1 MTNSL
6 YNPFMPSLGL
16 TSRIVFG
23 GGGGPSEA
31 EIAQREAAKKAAAEI
46 ARKKAAAEA
55 AAKKAAAEEAAR
67 KEAAR
72 KAAAEKAR
80 LEAIRKEEERKATA
94 IKMAQEAAQ
103 KRVAD
108 RKQRMSDALQ
118 DNRQAEAEVV
128 QGIDISGSNAVER
141 RIQQPTPAAPAAA
154 ATQSAAGTMTNPIAT
169 ATESAI
175 PEAFTYRPDYTGTTM
190 DNLTSA
196 SQQGTQQLI
205 ENVMYTN
212 ELGQTVGVTEVNG
225 EPTTYVPPGF
235 TRIDQS
241 KVLFDKDYQ
250 EAYNALGG
258 GDDAPWG
265 RFRDGTPKPD
275 PNSPTPM
282 PTPGLPVTGVGS
294 TIGNLLGSGGGSG
307 FFGAFAEGGTVADMS
322 MDDMALE
329 GMYRMASKFLGY
341 NGPKTREALEQF
353 QQSSPGIAA
362 KMDGYSKAMVT
373 AANKGGLMKSSF
385 AAGGLTDRS
394 DDSFQNQLAQMTK
407 STITQTMQPRQST
420 VARITPQ
427 AADFIAP
434 TAGQAT
440 PLAPMAE
447 AATVGS
453 VTQALAPTAQ
463 TAATVQPA
471 TAAEAVQQM
480 TSATQAAQGTVAPQA
495 QVDAQQQVAS
505 SVSELDAAQGQAIL
519 MDNPVQRE
527 IQQGELISGAADA
540 QKAAQFTEQ
549 VQAAEATPTKQATV
563 QGQLE
568 GLMQQFEGGDTPAW
582 AAGSMRQA
590 TQMLAARGLGASSMA
605 GQAVIQA
612 TMEAALPIAQM
623 DAQTQAQFESQNLSN
638 RQQRAM
644 LAAQQ
649 RAQFLGQEF
658 DQAFQ
663 ARVANSSR
671 IGDIANMNF
680 TAEQQVALENSRAA
694 NTMNL
699 NNLSNRQAMVIAEAS
714 ALANMDMSNLNNRQ
728 QAAVQNAQSFLQMD
742 MANLSNEQQTAMFKA
757 QQNVQSLFTDQA
769 ATNAAAQFN
778 ASSENQTN
786 QFFANLSNQTS
797 QFNAA
802 QSNAMNQFNVNSVNA
817 LREFNAEVQQQR
829 DLFNA
834 QNGLVVAQANAQWR
848 QNIATIN
855 TAEQNESNMNF
866 AKTMNALTSTNLDAY
881 WQRER
886 DLMSFAYAS
895 AESAADRIAQ
905 VTLQELSAS
914 QKAEYADQ
922 VGKGSLTATLLK
934 GGLNYLAD
942 GSFF

>member
-1 MTNSL
+1 MSMSL
-6 YNPFMPSLGL
+6 YNPFMVNLDFA
-16 TSRIVFG
+16 SRMARLG
-23 GGGGPSEA
+23 GGGGGGGHSPA
-31 EIAQREAAKKAAAEI
+31 EIDAGNASKADD
-46 ARKKAAAEA
+46 ARKAEEERKTAAVARNADGQRHGA
-55 AAKKAAAEEAAR
+55 ATKQAADEAAR
-67 KEAAR
+67 KEAERQEKA
-72 KAAAEKAR
+72 KQMAIQAAAEREAAR
-80 LEAIRKEEERKATA
+80 REAI
-94 IKMAQEAAQ
+94 
-103 KRVAD
+103 
-108 RKQRMSDALQ
+108 DAKLEY
-118 DNRQAEAEVV
+118 NRQAEADVMS
-128 QGIDISGSNAVER
+128 GIEASGSNAVER
-141 RIQQPTPAAPAAA
+141 RVQQPTIKAPATP
-154 ATQSAAGTMTNPIAT
+154 ATQAGAGTMTNPIDT
-169 ATESAI
+169 ASESAI

-196 SQQGTQQLI
+196 SQQGTDQLI

-241 KVLFDKDYQ
+241 KVLFDQDYQ
-250 EAYNALGG
+250 AAYDALG
-258 GDDAPWG
+258 
-265 RFRDGTPKPD
+265 DGTPKRE
-275 PNSPTPM
+275 PNYVTPRPTPFPY
-282 PTPGLPVTGVGS
+282 PTYS
-294 TIGNLLGSGGGSG
+294 
-307 FFGAFAEGGTVADMS
+307 EGGTVADMS

-394 DDSFQNQLAQMTK
+394 DDSFQNQLAEMTK

-434 TAGQAT
+434 TAGQAA

-453 VTQALAPTAQ
+453 VTQAQAPTAQ
-463 TAATVQPA
+463 PAATVQPT

-680 TAEQQVALENSRAA
+680 TAEQQIALENSRAA

-699 NNLSNRQAMVIAEAS
+699 NNLSNRQAMVMAEAS

-848 QNIATIN
+848 QNLATIN

-866 AKTMNALTSTNLDAY
+866 AKTMNAFTSTNLDAY

-886 DLMSFAYAS
+886 DVMSFAYAS

-934 GGLNYLAD
+934 GGLNYLAG

>member
-1 MTNSL
+1 MSMSL
-6 YNPFMPSLGL
+6 YNPFMVNLDFASRMARLGGG
-16 TSRIVFG
+16 G
-23 GGGGPSEA
+23 GGGGPSQA
-31 EIAQREAAKKAAAEI
+31 EIDAENARKAEAARKAEE
-46 ARKKAAAEA
+46 ARKAAEA
-55 AAKKAAAEEAAR
+55 ARKAEEARKAAAAKKAAEEAAR
-67 KEAAR
+67 KEAERQEKA
-72 KAAAEKAR
+72 KQMAIQAAAEREAAR
-80 LEAIRKEEERKATA
+80 REAI
-94 IKMAQEAAQ
+94 
-103 KRVAD
+103 
-108 RKQRMSDALQ
+108 DAKLEY
-118 DNRQAEAEVV
+118 NRQAEADVMS
-128 QGIDISGSNAVER
+128 GIEASGSNAVER
-141 RIQQPTPAAPAAA
+141 RVQQPTIKAPATP
-154 ATQSAAGTMTNPIAT
+154 ATQAGAGTMTNPIAT

-190 DNLTSA
+190 DSLTSA

-235 TRIDQS
+235 TRSDQS

-250 EAYNALGG
+250 EAYDALG
-258 GDDAPWG
+258 P
-265 RFRDGTPKPD
+265 TEPKPGD
-275 PNSPTPM
+275 PDYVTPLPIPDPYPTY
-282 PTPGLPVTGVGS
+282 S
-294 TIGNLLGSGGGSG
+294 
-307 FFGAFAEGGTVADMS
+307 EGGTVADMS

-394 DDSFQNQLAQMTK
+394 DDSFQNQLAEMTK

-434 TAGQAT
+434 TAGQAA

-453 VTQALAPTAQ
+453 VTQAQAPTAQ
-463 TAATVQPA
+463 PAATVQPT

-680 TAEQQVALENSRAA
+680 TAEQQIALENSRAA

-699 NNLSNRQAMVIAEAS
+699 NNLSNRQAMVMAEAS

-866 AKTMNALTSTNLDAY
+866 AKTMNAFTSTNLDAY